1 MKFGGTSVG
10 SVGALINVI
19 QIIKDARKDWGR
31 VVVVTSAMSG
41 VTNLLLDCA
50 TLGAT
55 GSVGQR
61 FISLLDNHPWF
72 KVVAL
77 AASDRSVGQKYSQA
91 CRWVLNDPMP
101 EYAREMVLVPASPDS
116 VKAKIVFSALHNEIA
131 RDLEPQFAQAGAAV
145 CSNAS
150 SYRRAEDVPL
160 LLPEVNADHIQL
172 LEQQRINRK
181 WSGCILTNPNCTST
195 GLTVALKALDDAFG
209 VKKVFAVSLQALSG
223 AGYPGV
229 PSLDIIEN
237 VIPNIVGEEDK
248 VEWEPRK
255 MLGKLSGNKI
265 ELEDIKF
272 SAHTN
277 RVAVIDGHIVCAS
290 VQLGKSVDPG
300 AAIQALR
307 EYAAPQSAR
316 DLPSSPRPV
325 IEVRDEVDRPQPRLD
340 RLTGKGMTT
349 VVGRLRRDPLLDL
362 KFVVLSHNTIRG
374 AAGGSIYNAELLVNE
389 NLL

>member
-1 MKFGGTSVG
+1 MSP
-10 SVGALINVI
+10 S
-19 QIIKDARKDWGR
+19 QIPVA
-31 VVVVTSAMSG
+31 V
-41 VTNLLLDCA
+41 
-50 TLGAT
+50 LGAT

-91 CRWVLNDPMP
+91 TRWVLDTPMP
-101 EYAREMVLVPASPDS
+101 EYARDMVVVPATTDA
-116 VKAKIVFSALHNEIA
+116 VQARIVFSALHNEIA
-131 RDLEPQFAQAGAAV
+131 KDLEPQFAQAGAAV

-150 SYRRAEDVPL
+150 SYRRGEDVPL

-172 LEQQRINRK
+172 VKQQRIQRG
-181 WSGCILTNPNCTST
+181 WSGCITTNPNCTST
-195 GLTVALKALDDAFG
+195 GLTIALKALDEAFG

-229 PSLDIIEN
+229 PSLDIMDN
-237 VIPNIVGEEDK
+237 VIPNVGNGGEEEK

-255 MLGKLSGNKI
+255 MLGKLNEDKI
-265 ELEDIKF
+265 DLADIKF

-277 RVAVIDGHIVCAS
+277 RVAVIDGHTVCVS
-290 VQLGKSVDPG
+290 VELARQTDPET
-300 AAIQALR
+300 AEAILR
-307 EYAAPQSAR
+307 NYAPPPSAR
-316 DLPSSPRPV
+316 ELPSSPRPV
-325 IEVRDEVDRPQPRLD
+325 IAVRDEADRPQPRLD

-349 VVGRLRRDPLLDL
+349 VVGRVRRDPILDL

>member
-1 MKFGGTSVG
+1 MS
-10 SVGALINVI
+10 
-19 QIIKDARKDWGR
+19 QIHVA
-31 VVVVTSAMSG
+31 V
-41 VTNLLLDCA
+41 
-50 TLGAT
+50 LGAT

-77 AASDRSVGQKYSQA
+77 AASDRSVGQKYSDA
-91 CRWVLNDPMP
+91 ARWVLNDPMP
-101 EYAREMVLVPASPDS
+101 EYARKMVVVPASPDS
-116 VKAKIVFSALHNEIA
+116 VQAKIVFSALHNEIA
-131 RDLEPQFAQAGAAV
+131 KVLEPQFAQAGAAV

-160 LLPEVNADHIQL
+160 LLPEVNADHIHL
-172 LEQQRINRK
+172 VKQQRVNRG
-181 WSGCILTNPNCTST
+181 WDGCIITNPNCTSA
-195 GLTVALKALDDAFG
+195 GLTIALKALDDAFG

-229 PSLDIIEN
+229 PSLDIIDN
-237 VIPNIVGEEDK
+237 VIPNINGEEDK

-255 MLGKLSGNKI
+255 MLGKLNGDKI
-265 ELEDIKF
+265 QLADMRF

-277 RVAVIDGHIVCAS
+277 RVAVIDGHTVCAS
-290 VQLGKSVDPG
+290 VELTRPTDPET
-300 AAIQALR
+300 AEAILR
-307 EYAAPQSAR
+307 AYAAPSSAR

-325 IEVRDEVDRPQPRLD
+325 IEVRTEADRPQPRLD

-349 VVGRLRRDPLLDL
+349 VVGRLRRDPILDL